1 MILRPPRST
10 LFPYPTLSRS
20 SHEAKRDAVALGD
33 PGDREIGGSTDQC
46 AVAAQASA
54 EREAPP
60 QRLDIVETAIGGSHA
75 LDQRGHG
82 GHERKVVDDR
92 GEEGRRPQKSVTRAR
107 PDGAPRRPQ
116 LL

>member
-33 PGDREIGGSTDQC
+33 PGDREIGGSTDQR

-60 QRLDIVETAIGGSHA
+60 QRLDIVETAIGGGDRERTRTKSS
-75 LDQRGHG
+75 QRPNSYG
-82 GHERKVVDDR
+82 GFCLHNKYLH
-92 GEEGRRPQKSVTRAR
+92 RRI
-107 PDGAPRRPQ
+107 
-116 LL
+116 